1 MFFQPGRQNKA
12 LFRFILGIACII
24 IGGIPL
30 LKLKFATTMPYVF
43 SLTIIKV
50 ALLIGGLFLL
60 YDSLQMKNP
69 LTGMV
74 KGTSILT
81 GLLLAIIGA
90 MPLLIDL
97 GWLNKQLPFIA
108 TLTVNPAVLQGL
120 LIFFGLYLIYDASL
134 LAKQFF

>member
-1 MFFQPGRQNKA
+1 MFFQFGRQNKA
-12 LFRFILGIACII
+12 LSRFALGVVCIILG
-24 IGGIPL
+24 GMPL
-30 LKLKFATTMPYVF
+30 LKLKFATTMPQVF
-43 SLTIIKV
+43 SLTVTKI

-90 MPLLIDL
+90 IPLLIDL

-108 TLTVNPAVLQGL
+108 TLTINPVILQGL
-120 LIFFGLYLIYDASL
+120 LVFFGLYLIYDASL
-134 LAKQFF
+134 LAKQLF